1 MVTSTHNFFCL
12 KVAIGALVLFD
23 SFLIFKITVF
33 KTDNDCED
41 GALVLF
47 DSFLIFEITL
57 FRAEDDCRD
66 VSSWPLDTNKGKVI
80 WSPKRTS
87 SSLCIFILYMNLK

>member
-23 SFLIFKITVF
+23 SFLIF
-33 KTDNDCED
+33 
-41 GALVLF
+41 
-47 DSFLIFEITL
+47 EITL
-57 FRAEDDCRD
+57 FRAEDDCKD

-80 WSPKRTS
+80 WSP
-87 SSLCIFILYMNLK
+87 